1 MQEVLSWVLESKW
14 RGESRKS
21 GKRSYKQSSAG
32 SLYRRCYWSSLQ
44 YHWRTKFDDAGS
56 KPGSELI
63 GDAVDPAANIKFG
76 ATIDET
82 LGDELVITIV
92 AKVLM
97 NQNRYTQKNLKEK
110 K

>member
-1 MQEVLSWVLESKW
+1 M
-14 RGESRKS
+14 
-21 GKRSYKQSSAG
+21 
-32 SLYRRCYWSSLQ
+32 
-44 YHWRTKFDDAGS
+44 
-56 KPGSELI
+56 
-63 GDAVDPAANIKFG
+63 DPAANIKFG